1 MTTCPTITIYVT
13 HASTVF
19 TFFRTNNLALWTV
32 TAMSAYLDEQ
42 TPRLRHLHAQLALPA
57 AALQHDLHRIEA
69 AIKAVITSIVRER
82 EAQVDQLKDD
92 IAAATSDLATL
103 ARAVGDR
110 RERRNDA
117 DDEETLPRQLERLNE
132 QAVELKQVCAFSPDV
147 WAKLIKMGGKKVYDE
162 RLSHI
167 KQQQSTLDRLSTLLG
182 PPWQPSKPLE
192 VIASSSRSRGARA
205 HSAGPSQ
212 APTQPQ
218 GQLSNGMG
226 MAHADGKRSSSSTQT
241 IAQAIALG
249 HGHSQGPTQAH
260 GHDKGEGQWYDVRES
275 VVEEIDDAVKLALAE
290 RVRFIFYI
298 FIVVTHPAV
307 TCRMPAAARFANHSS
322 PSHGSIRNS
331 LSPRSP
337 PLPHTISL
345 PTSYRPTR
353 KKNNRVFTLRTNV
366 FCILSSPST
375 RSLLWT
381 MAMRNGQ

>member
-1 MTTCPTITIYVT
+1 MTTCPTITTYVT

-275 VVEEIDDAVKLALAE
+275 VVEEIDEAVRLALAE
-290 RVRFIFYI
+290 RVRFIFI
-298 FIVVTHPAV
+298 FLLLLLTQLLHAECPPPHALPITLHPHMAPFG
-307 TCRMPAAARFANHSS
+307 T
-322 PSHGSIRNS
+322 
-331 LSPRSP
+331 RSP
-337 PLPHTISL
+337 PDPHLFPTQFPSL
-345 PTSYRPTR
+345 PLTALLGRRTTGS
-353 KKNNRVFTLRTNV
+353 LRFVRT
-366 FCILSSPST
+366 SSPYYHHPQPAPSYG
-375 RSLLWT
+375 RW
-381 MAMRNGQ
+381 Q